1 MDDLHG
7 FTHLQCPFYH
17 RNKSTNSGIYQHFPG
32 IFRDLNR
39 KHEVFTVGS
48 VGGSLFLDKL
58 ENWGIQAKWIL
69 TNKTILVCI
78 GISEKLGAAKSSK
91 LLVMFN
97 RKLMVKRHT
106 SDYFP
111 SILYLVG
118 ALEHLFFFSIPL
130 GILYHSNWRTK
141 KWGRLNMGPRD
152 HTGMGHQME
161 SHGDADSEPIGSMY
175 IIYIYGNIYH
185 QYTPNVSIYTSTMDP
200 SWGREANETGGLM
213 RWRASCF
220 LPLLDVAG
228 WIWLDHDFSDQRW
241 PKKVWELTM
250 VDYDELW
257 YRTWFRLIT
266 DWLENFIEV
275 TIWGHK
281 MM

>member
-7 FTHLQCPFYH
+7 FTHLQCQFYH

-118 ALEHLFFFSIPL
+118 ALEHLFFS
-130 GILYHSNWRTK
+130 HSVGNFISFQLTNKKMGSAQYGTTGPHWDGAPNGESWGCWFRTH
-141 KWGRLNMGPRD
+141 RI
-152 HTGMGHQME
+152 HV
-161 SHGDADSEPIGSMY
+161 Y
-175 IIYIYGNIYH
+175 YIYMVTFTINIPQMLAYIPAPWIRH
-185 QYTPNVSIYTSTMDP
+185 GEGKPTKLVGW
-200 SWGREANETGGLM
+200 WGEELHVFCRYWM
-213 RWRASCF
+213 
-220 LPLLDVAG
+220 LLVGYG
-228 WIWLDHDFSDQRW
+228 WIMILATKDGQRRFESWLW
-241 PKKVWELTM
+241 
-250 VDYDELW
+250 
-257 YRTWFRLIT
+257 
-266 DWLENFIEV
+266 
-275 TIWGHK
+275 
-281 MM
+281 